1 VFSDPKARFEYV
13 PNCPE
18 DDPVTPPVAKS
29 MVSAPSDEPSLVVNV
44 QLVGVAIEADAHKDR
59 AAAHRSDF
67 IEFLPFAAISNVL
80 RLSLRLFC
88 DLTSILYHR
97 RKFGF
102 GLRFSWRC
110 ARGSQG
116 QRIDGV
122 TDVAHIIVVGNEKG
136 GSGKSTTCM
145 HVGTALAR
153 MGFRVGALDLD
164 LRQRSFG
171 RYVENRRAYM
181 ERMGLNLPSPE
192 YMALPEVDTATLQP
206 DENAYDARLS
216 AAIAAMEPAS
226 DFIVID
232 CPGSHTRLSQFA
244 HSLADTL
251 ITPLNDSFVDFDLL
265 ARVDPETGKVKGPS
279 IYSEMVWGARQLRA
293 QAGLKP
299 IDWIVLRN
307 RLGAQ
312 QMHNKKKVGA
322 ALEELSRR
330 IGFRVAPGFSERVI
344 FRELFPRG
352 LTLLD
357 LKDTGVDQLNI
368 SNIAARQEVRDLIA
382 ALRLPAVSSGA

>member
-1 VFSDPKARFEYV
+1 
-13 PNCPE
+13 
-18 DDPVTPPVAKS
+18 
-29 MVSAPSDEPSLVVNV
+29 M
-44 QLVGVAIEADAHKDR
+44 
-59 AAAHRSDF
+59 
-67 IEFLPFAAISNVL
+67 
-80 RLSLRLFC
+80 
-88 DLTSILYHR
+88 
-97 RKFGF
+97 
-102 GLRFSWRC
+102 
-110 ARGSQG
+110 
-116 QRIDGV
+116 
-122 TDVAHIIVVGNEKG
+122 AHIIIVGNEKG

-145 HVGTALAR
+145 HVSTALVR

-171 RYVENRRAYM
+171 RYIENRMTFLAR
-181 ERMGLNLPSPE
+181 EGLALPTPN
-192 YMALPEVDTATLQP
+192 YRLLPEVDAVRLEPGQDPLDQQLATAVATLEA
-206 DENAYDARLS
+206 D
-216 AAIAAMEPAS
+216 S

-232 CPGSHTRLSQFA
+232 CPGSHTKLSQMA

-251 ITPLNDSFVDFDLL
+251 ITPLNDSFIDFDLL
-265 ARVDPETGKVKGPS
+265 ARIDPETGRVSGPS
-279 IYSEMVWGARQLRA
+279 IYAEMVWAARQLRA
-293 QAGLKP
+293 RAGLKP

-357 LKDTGVDQLNI
+357 LRDLGVESLNM
-368 SNIAARQEVRDLIA
+368 SNIAARQELRDLMQE
-382 ALRLPAVSSGA
+382 LRLPGVTVQF